1 MHELINKRPPT
12 GIDSMMAASPGS
24 VKGGKSWGQNWRK
37 VWRNRESKVCA
48 ASKAVKTK
56 EKKMQKLEDRLK
68 IAVQETEDAVRAE
81 LTGNWYLSLLAYEA
95 KVMHEEFAEVIAT
108 AYGLKRTRS
117 S

>member
-1 MHELINKRPPT
+1 
-12 GIDSMMAASPGS
+12 MMAASPGS

-95 KVMHEEFAEVIAT
+95 KVMHEEFAAVIAT
-108 AYGLKRTRS
+108 AYGLKRTLLCEDRRAH
-117 S
+117 